1 MESHRLPIDANSIA
15 ALRQENKAKRNL
27 DIIVGFAWDDT
38 AVVSGM
44 PGTECCAARG
54 MHGNFTP
61 IDVHNTLIA
70 FGPPT

>member
-1 MESHRLPIDANSIA
+1 LPIDANSIT
-15 ALRQENKAKRNL
+15 ALRQKNKTKRNL
-27 DIIVGFAWDDT
+27 DIIVGFARDDT

>member
-1 MESHRLPIDANSIA
+1 LPIDANSIT
-15 ALRQENKAKRNL
+15 ALRQKNKAKRNL